1 MKVSLTE
8 SVAFSESKAELA
20 VKDQAPS
27 ASMEKSPYVAVV
39 EEAVKELSVL
49 STSELVRVPEVVRAA
64 SVSVRATVA
73 EETVA
78 ASLVPLMVI

>member
-1 MKVSLTE
+1 MPAL
-8 SVAFSESKAELA
+8 
-20 VKDQAPS
+20 P
-27 ASMEKSPYVAVV
+27 
-39 EEAVKELSVL
+39 EEAVKTRRASGVG
-49 STSELVRVPEVVRAA
+49 TSELVRVPEVVRAA